1 MENTAGLKH
10 SVISGFFAAS
20 AGFFGKITFDSNVLD
35 TISSSFH
42 HFNVGPVFCQIVCGL
57 ALVLSNILMLQSFN
71 RALQASKTTLE
82 ASIVNTA
89 SNFIF
94 TAIIGYLAFSEELS
108 LFWWSGTSLIIIGTY
123 LISSEEAARGKDKL
137 K

>member
-1 MENTAGLKH
+1 MENIAGLKH
-10 SVISGFFAAS
+10 SVISGFFAAL
-20 AGFFGKITFDSNVLD
+20 AGFFGKITFDANVLD

-42 HFNVGPVFCQIVCGL
+42 VGPVICQILFGL
-57 ALVLSNILMLQSFN
+57 ALVLSNILMLQNFN

-94 TAIIGYLAFSEELS
+94 TALIGYLAFSEELS
-108 LFWWSGTSLIIIGTY
+108 FFWWSGTSLIIIGTY
-123 LISSEEAARGKDKL
+123 LISTEEARDKL
-137 K
+137 E

>member
-1 MENTAGLKH
+1 MEIIAGLKH
-10 SVISGFFAAS
+10 SVISGFFAAL

-42 HFNVGPVFCQIVCGL
+42 VGPVICQLLFGL
-57 ALVLSNILMLQSFN
+57 ALVLSNILMLQNFN

-94 TAIIGYLAFSEELS
+94 TALIGYLAFSEELS

-123 LISSEEAARGKDKL
+123 LISTEEAAGKDKIE
-137 K
+137 